1 MSWFDKVEKLYDN
14 NIKIDKGT
22 GDLYKRF
29 FKGPPSTPKNPGEVQ
44 RDSASKQ
51 SIKVQK
57 NKAKWK
63 PKATPKNPGE
73 VQRDSASKQSM
84 KTQTNKAKWKKGFIK
99 TPKWKPYPHT
109 GPKL

>member
-51 SIKVQK
+51 S
-57 NKAKWK
+57 
-63 PKATPKNPGE
+63 
-73 VQRDSASKQSM
+73 M